1 MDNDY
6 YNYIY
11 YFAFENLVKCED
23 KYEISLDDIEKF
35 RCNIVRAIK
44 EKIDH
49 YSSHRPD
56 AVREKLEDFVVF
68 HEWISEDEQEAC
80 LKRFLRENPFYGVK
94 DNKMFLK
101 EQIPYED
108 IAEKRYMVEDPIE
121 RSVIS
126 SLFTEASSFESLMAL
141 GTTSI
146 FDDVMKIIKA
156 EKCVEETYLEPMEDV
171 QCIKDVGNYFVR
183 SKFIIIASKPS
194 HVINEYYTNMKEF
207 ARRYNL
213 DDRIG
218 EQLLSDK
225 TRTTENIYLDNP
237 YIDDELS
244 NIFQSAIFSDSK
256 QYCNSLMYY
265 FDEVWDYVY
274 KDDMEDGLNIGN
286 MDYDDYL
293 PDAEDEID
301 YRTTQ
306 EEVDPDKINLY
317 FYMNYLARLDY
328 YNSNNPSN
336 ELSGT
341 RNRLLYA
348 LNHYDSDISNNKH
361 FYNKFNELTE
371 ELSYCNRDEYKD
383 FYIMSMLFLKDMLD
397 GNIDEFSLKKA
408 IFISC
413 YYDLT
418 QDYRIKKLIDNS
430 VKSGKLMF
438 KAISDAIINHNYEAL
453 SKNNIDKIKKKT
465 KE

>member
-1 MDNDY
+1 MSNDY

-11 YFAFENLVKCED
+11 YFAFENLIKCEG

-44 EKIDH
+44 EKINH
-49 YSSHRPD
+49 YSSHRQD

-68 HEWISEDEQEAC
+68 HEWISEDEKETY
-80 LKRFLRENPFYGVK
+80 LKSFLRENPFYGVK
-94 DNKMFLK
+94 DNKMYLK
-101 EQIPYED
+101 RKFPYED

-121 RSVIS
+121 RDVIS
-126 SLFTEASSFESLMAL
+126 SLFTEASSFESLIAL

-146 FDDVMKIIKA
+146 FDDVMKIINA

-171 QCIKDVGNYFVR
+171 QCIKAVGNYFVR
-183 SKFIIIASKPS
+183 SKFIIIASKPI

-207 ARRYNL
+207 ARRNSL
-213 DDRIG
+213 DEHIS

-225 TRTTENIYLDNP
+225 TRATEDLYLDNS

-256 QYCNSLMYY
+256 QYYNSLMYY
-265 FDEVWDYVY
+265 FDDVWDYTY
-274 KDDMEDGLNIGN
+274 KDDMEDGLNLGDS
-286 MDYDDYL
+286 DYDEFMPDVLDEVDYG
-293 PDAEDEID
+293 
-301 YRTTQ
+301 TTQ
-306 EEVDPDKINLY
+306 EEFDLDKINLY

-328 YNSNNPSN
+328 YNNKNSSG
-336 ELSGT
+336 ELLDT
-341 RNRLLYA
+341 KNRLLYA
-348 LNHYDSDISNNKH
+348 LNHYDSNISNNKH

-371 ELSYCNRDEYKD
+371 ELSYCDRDDYKD
-383 FYIMSMLFLKDMLD
+383 FYIMSMLFLKDMLY
-397 GNIDEFSLKKA
+397 GNVDNFSLKKA
-408 IFISC
+408 MFISC

-418 QDYRIKKLIDNS
+418 HDYRIQKLIDNS
-430 VKSGKLMF
+430 IKSGSLIS

-453 SKNNIDKIKKKT
+453 SKNNIDKIKRKT